1 MKWEVVM
8 TFCPECGVEIG
19 DSPVC
24 PLCGAK
30 NPRRKIQQA
39 ECADKPEQDVPYF
52 LADAK
57 TKESFTPQ
65 EKKTIVWEVL
75 SVAFLVATVALFS
88 IDLLLSRSLTW
99 SLIPIASFIF
109 IWMLSSAI
117 LMLDK
122 HRLIRL
128 AILFADAPLFLLAL
142 SLITGNAAW
151 ALQLAIPLAL
161 FLETAL
167 AFLYIMIARARRKG
181 LNIIAYALIAI
192 AVICLG
198 IEIFVDLYIH
208 RIIWLGWSAILAIAL
223 FPIAAF
229 LMYLHYR
236 VATSTNLHRLFRL

>member
-1 MKWEVVM
+1 M
-8 TFCPECGVEIG
+8 TFCPDCGVEIG
-19 DSPVC
+19 DSPTC

-30 NPRRKIQQA
+30 NPRREIKQT
-39 ECADKPEQDVPYF
+39 ECIEKPKQDVPYF
-52 LADAK
+52 LADSK
-57 TKESFTPQ
+57 TKESFTAK
-65 EKKTIVWEVL
+65 ENKTIIWEVL
-75 SVAFLVATVALFS
+75 SVALLVATIALFS
-88 IDLLLSRSLTW
+88 INLLLTRTLTW

-109 IWMLSSAI
+109 IWILNSTI

-128 AILFADAPLFLLAL
+128 AILILAAPLFLLAL
-142 SLITGNAAW
+142 SLITGNPAW
-151 ALQLAIPLAL
+151 SLRLAIPLAL
-161 FLETAL
+161 FLETVL
-167 AFLYIMIARARRKG
+167 AFLYIMIIRARRKG

-208 RIIWLGWSAILAIAL
+208 GIMWLGWSAILAIAL